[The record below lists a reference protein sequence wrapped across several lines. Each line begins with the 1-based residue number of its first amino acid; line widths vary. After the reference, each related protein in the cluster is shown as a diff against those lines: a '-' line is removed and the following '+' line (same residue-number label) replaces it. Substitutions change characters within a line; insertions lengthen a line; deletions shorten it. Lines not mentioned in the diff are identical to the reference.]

1 MPEPTPE
8 VPDPRAEW
16 AKIVLGHI
24 TDIFADRCTLTREF
38 IQDLGDDG
46 PLAEVLG
53 GVLFLQE
60 ELTDRERQRSQ
71 AMSELGTALAQL
83 RRQHEDLL
91 RSQALADELS
101 TPLMRAGNGVIMLP
115 LIGEVDD
122 ERASL
127 ILARVLDTVKAE
139 RARSVILD
147 ITAIGGINT
156 RSAQFLLRLVT
167 ATRLLGARVVLAGAT
182 PAVAQALVAMNI
194 DLSSLVSVRDLA
206 EALHH
211 VNSR

>member
-1 MPEPTPE
+1 MSESTT
-8 VPDPRAEW
+8 DPRAEW
-16 AKIVLGHI
+16 AEIVLGHL
-24 TDIFADRCTLTREF
+24 TDIFAGRCTLTRDY
-38 IQDLGDDG
+38 IQNLGDDG

-53 GVLFLQE
+53 GVLFLHE
-60 ELTDRERQRSQ
+60 ELTEQERQRNQ
-71 AMSELGTALAQL
+71 AMEELATALAQV

-91 RSQALADELS
+91 RSRALTAELS

-115 LIGEVDD
+115 LIGEIDE

-127 ILARVLDTVKAE
+127 ILSRVLDTVKAE

-147 ITAIGGINT
+147 ITAVGTINN

-182 PAVAQALVAMNI
+182 PAVAQAIVDLDI
-194 DLSSLVSVRDLA
+194 DFSTLVSVRDLA
-206 EALHH
+206 EALRH
-211 VNSR
+211 VSSR